1 MGQSP
6 ENIQNLQNAKKRVL
20 RSKANA
26 IMEYVEVDEDE
37 EEDDN
42 SEEEEEEGEEE
53 DVSISVPKGDD
64 LLNIGGGSNAK
75 EESED
80 DMFGGMDVGQV
91 KKTNTGNVDLLNMNE
106 ALPPSKPVVQ
116 SRNSDDIMDLMG
128 DITGSGINTSVPQ
141 NNGNGS
147 SAF

>member
-1 MGQSP
+1 MG
-6 ENIQNLQNAKKRVL
+6 
-20 RSKANA
+20 
-26 IMEYVEVDEDE
+26 D
-37 EEDDN
+37 
-42 SEEEEEEGEEE
+42 
-53 DVSISVPKGDD
+53 DVSRSVPKGDD
-64 LLNIGGGSNAK
+64 LLNMGGNAK
-75 EESED
+75 EESQSEED
-80 DMFGGMDVGQV
+80 DMFGGMDVGQA